1 MEIESLVGAIEKHQ
15 KVNGG
20 EVLDHTAVDDGNNN
34 EMKVGKSD
42 IEEGN
47 VAAENEKL
55 EKFAKK
61 EKEDPDMKKRR
72 VSRSESRSPTKRRR
86 HRRRRSST
94 SGTHSASSKS
104 PSRSQTKSHSR
115 SRSPKRANSRSRSRS
130 RHKSSKKKARRISHS
145 YTRSRSP
152 VRRRKASRSQSPRH
166 RVSRSSSSSSR
177 DTYGSFKAMSLSIY
191 YYYYHY
197 YDCSSSHP
205 SQRAYDDGSGYK
217 HIGAI
222 IILII
227 VLIMIEIM
235 RSPARPVYD
244 YPCRKCGRDFETIR
258 ELCEH
263 EIRAHGAC
271 FPCPHCEKQ
280 ASSVQKL
287 CEHMKRRHS
296 DYRLL
301 CDFCKDDFGGKVS
314 SAKDS
319 NWEDF
324 RDHIYKECLKEKIYL
339 ADRQRGRSAGIAQRG
354 RGRCPH
360 GPPVKCKNFPNCPG
374 EKCYYFHGYCRY
386 DKLCVKKECPF
397 DHTDRPRICLS
408 CLRDYKA

>member
-1 MEIESLVGAIEKHQ
+1 MEVENPVGSMNNEQYRQMNGDEKSEYLDDEVSNDEAKLGYDNRSNKAEGDEMIESDKSE
-15 KVNGG
+15 
-20 EVLDHTAVDDGNNN
+20 
-34 EMKVGKSD
+34 KSD
-42 IEEGN
+42 DSARKEG
-47 VAAENEKL
+47 APSREIR
-55 EKFAKK
+55 AKK
-61 EKEDPDMKKRR
+61 ERTSRTK
-72 VSRSESRSPTKRRR
+72 SRSTSSRRR
-86 HRRRRSST
+86 HRRRRHSSSSST
-94 SGTHSASSKS
+94 HTASTKS
-104 PSRSQTKSHSR
+104 RSRSRSRSQTKSHSR
-115 SRSPKRANSRSRSRS
+115 SRSPRRASSRSHSRSRR
-130 RHKSSKKKARRISHS
+130 KSSKKKARRSSRSYSRSHS
-145 YTRSRSP
+145 PIRH
-152 VRRRKASRSQSPRH
+152 RKASRSHSPR
-166 RVSRSSSSSSR
+166 RRPTRSSSSSSR
-177 DTYGSFKAMSLSIY
+177 DTYGSFKALS
-191 YYYYHY
+191 
-197 YDCSSSHP
+197 P
-205 SQRAYDDGSGYK
+205 S
-217 HIGAI
+217 
-222 IILII
+222 
-227 VLIMIEIM
+227 
-235 RSPARPVYD
+235 RPVYE
-244 YPCRKCGRDFETIR
+244 YPCRKCDRDFETIR

-301 CDFCKDDFGGKVS
+301 CDFCKDDFGGKING
-314 SAKDS
+314 AKDS
-319 NWEDF
+319 NWEEF

-408 CLRDYKA
+408 CLRDYKAYVYIYPFLFPYMLE